1 MRLFIS
7 VCFVIALASCK
18 PDITGPIPFPDCN
31 YSPGNRDFSW
41 RADTVALFP
50 STLGGVWAFADDDA
64 YVMGRIWQ
72 QDNGEQRFYAGLHWN
87 GIEWEDDIHGTIEED
102 IRHFSNDLIGDKS
115 YMVSVGLHGDFR
127 SPKAG
132 LAEFDNHTKKW
143 RGYQYEID
151 GELRAVWTDGK
162 GFFIAG
168 GDNGMVY
175 TKNGYSAE
183 WVFTQAPTDFHFY
196 SISGVSKNE
205 IYLLGRRY
213 IDAISY
219 PEIWKYHNANWIK
232 MLDYRD
238 TVGTSITI
246 PNNEFSISELA
257 AFRCAKSDSLQLYV
271 IGWESVL
278 FESHGQ
284 NLEFKATNLT
294 DRGLPLRTLGRT
306 GLKVNLFTPN
316 DIWIIGTRYNFY
328 HWNGLD
334 YQKMVIPGLPNDDT
348 QFGFQRRMVKT
359 ASGKVFLL
367 SEVSSQVY
375 VVVQGT
381 P

>member
-1 MRLFIS
+1 MPLFRAI
-7 VCFVIALASCK
+7 ILAALLLSNTSCK
-18 PDITGPIPFPDCN
+18 PDRSGPDCN
-31 YSPGNRDFSW
+31 FPAGNRDFTW

-64 YVMGRIWQ
+64 YVMGRLWKVE
-72 QDNGEQRFYAGLHWN
+72 DGERRFFAGLHWN
-87 GIEWEDDIHGTIEED
+87 GSEWSGDIHGTIEND
-102 IRHFSNDLIGDKS
+102 VKHFSNNVTGDRS
-115 YMVSVGLHGDFR
+115 HLVSVGFYSL
-127 SPKAG
+127 SNPKAG
-132 LAEFDNHTKKW
+132 LAEFDNRTKKW
-143 RGYQYEID
+143 KGFQYETE
-151 GELRAVWTDGK
+151 GELRSVWTDEK

-183 WVFTQAPTDFHFY
+183 WVFTQAPTDFHFL
-196 SISGVSKNE
+196 SITGISKNE
-205 IYLLGRRY
+205 VYLLGRRY

-219 PEIWKYHNANWIK
+219 PEIWKFHNANWFK
-232 MLDYRD
+232 LLDYRD

-246 PNNEFSISELA
+246 PDNEFSISELA
-257 AFRCAKSDSLQLYV
+257 AYRCAKTDSLQLYV

-284 NLEFKATNLT
+284 NLNFSATNLT
-294 DRGLPLRTLGRT
+294 QKGLPLRTLGRA

-316 DIWIIGTRYNFY
+316 DLWIIGTRYNFY

-359 ASGKVFLL
+359 SSGKIFLL